1 MKPRTG
7 NPRSLRRRVGLI
19 AACFVAAAAPLVA
32 QTPAPPADLQEIRK
46 VPYENG
52 EILAVGFEKLAGYEY
67 TIVDSASGATPEEIE
82 ASKKRDQIPA
92 WIRIYQ
98 DQRVAL
104 TGYMMPLQMVN
115 GLAKKFIMMRD
126 ITTCC
131 YGNVPNMNE
140 YVVVSMPGEGVKVIA
155 DVPVV
160 FVGILR
166 IAETYENGY
175 IVSLYQMDGEKL
187 LGPKK

>member
-1 MKPRTG
+1 MKSSHG
-7 NPRSLRRRVGLI
+7 NPRSLRRCVGLI
-19 AACFVAAAAPLVA
+19 VACLVVAAVPLAA
-32 QTPAPPADLQEIRK
+32 QTPSSPAELQEIRR

-67 TIVDSASGATPEEIE
+67 TIFDSASGATPEEIE
-82 ASKKRDQIPA
+82 AAKKRDQIPA
-92 WIRIYQ
+92 WIRTYQ

-104 TGYMMPLQMVN
+104 TGYMMPLQLVN

-140 YVVVSMPGEGVKVIA
+140 YVVVSMAGEGVKVIA

-160 FVGILR
+160 FVGTLR

>member
-1 MKPRTG
+1 MKASPDGSRF
-7 NPRSLRRRVGLI
+7 LRRRVGP
-19 AACFVAAAAPLVA
+19 VAASFLAAVISVCA
-32 QTPAPPADLQEIRK
+32 QTPPTPAELQEIRK

-82 ASKKRDQIPA
+82 EAKKRDQIPA

-104 TGYMMPLQMVN
+104 TGYMMPLQLVN

-140 YVVVSMPGEGVKVIA
+140 YVVVSMPGEGVKIIS